1 MKSTI
6 LTMAFAA
13 FSFIALQAQT
23 ATPASTPAPAA
34 ENWNSGIEFEKETH
48 DYGTIKNGADG
59 TCEFKFKNT
68 SKEPITITNARGSC
82 GCTVPEW
89 PKEPIAPGKSS
100 SIKVS
105 YDTKRAGAINK
116 NVTITVQNPAKDKTS
131 TKMLYIKGNVEQA
144 PTDAGM
150 PEKKSGMAPLEK

>member
-13 FSFIALQAQT
+13 FGFFALQAQT
-23 ATPASTPAPAA
+23 EKQAAPATPAA

-59 TCEFKFKNT
+59 TCEFKFKNIG
-68 SKEPITITNARGSC
+68 KEPITITNAKGSC

-100 SIKVS
+100 SVKVS
-105 YDTKRAGAINK
+105 YDSKRAGAINK
-116 NVTITVQNPAKDKTS
+116 NITLTVQNSAKDKTA